1 MQKSVY
7 LYLSIIVVCV
17 LIISTSVYYGLGGFE
32 KTEIFFFE
40 GTTRGVI
47 GREHLIPNDRKT
59 YFEKMDSARMDL
71 QNGKLKGNLTS
82 IIYNNS
88 HLEGDSIRC
97 FIGAFQDGVSGVV
110 RMPAGFEFRQFKT
123 DRIYKIFLTQH
134 LIVRPTPGKI
144 EEILEV
150 KSIEEGELLQPF
162 TFEIYY
168 EDNSM
173 SIEKWVK

>member
-1 MQKSVY
+1 M
-7 LYLSIIVVCV
+7 
-17 LIISTSVYYGLGGFE
+17 LIISTSVYYALGGFE

-47 GREHLIPNDRKT
+47 GKEYLIPNDRKT
-59 YFEKMDSARMDL
+59 YFEKMDSAKMDVL
-71 QNGKLKGNLTS
+71 NGKLKGNLTS
-82 IIYNNS
+82 VIYNNS
-88 HLEGDSIRC
+88 NLEGDSIQC
-97 FIGAFQDGVSGVV
+97 FIGAYQDGVNGVV

-123 DRIYKIFLTQH
+123 ERIYKIFVTQH
-134 LIVRPTPGKI
+134 WLVRPTPDKI
-144 EEILEV
+144 EEMLEV

-162 TFEIYY
+162 TFEVYF